1 MPGRRTLGCG
11 LLAGLLLA
19 GPAAAYLDPQALVL
33 PEQSPAGETDRP
45 LPGSGPANAARFSL
59 DVALPIASTAPDR
72 PDDSPP
78 NATGGLRISVED
90 AVASAL
96 ASNPSLRAQRLQPII
111 AGTFAAVERAV
122 FDPRLFA
129 RLETSREVTER
140 VSEDIQSNFSVRS
153 DQDTATAGIRQ
164 TLPTGTEL
172 ELSLEQDLS
181 ESNRSPRQAGTRA
194 GLTITQALL
203 AGFGISSNLVAL
215 RQARTDALASAYELR
230 GFVVAL
236 VADVETT
243 YWDYLGARERI
254 DILDNALQVAR
265 QQSREAALRIEA
277 GTVAEVEQAAFSAE
291 AARRRQDLIDGRA
304 EAERLRTQ
312 LLQLISAPMTDFYD
326 RAVTPTTPVVTDA
339 APLDGPRDYVDLA
352 EIRRPEINQARLDVA
367 RNELDVVAT
376 RNGLLPRLDLFVT
389 LGQTGF
395 ARNYGKAYANLD
407 SGDTY
412 DLSGALE
419 FEYALGNRAGEA
431 LNRGARASVAQAS
444 ASLDNLARVIEA
456 EVRYALIEAR
466 RAAAQ
471 IEASAATVAFRE
483 QTLEAEKARF
493 DVGRSTALLVAQ
505 AQRDLLSARLD
516 RVDAFIAYRQAL
528 IQLYVADGSLLVR
541 RLIDMPGA
549 LPPTLAWRR

>member
-1 MPGRRTLGCG
+1 MTCSYRRITCG
-11 LLAGLLLA
+11 LLVGLLIA
-19 GPAAAYLDPQALVL
+19 GPAAAYLDPQALVF
-33 PEQSPAGETDRP
+33 PEKRRANDSGNAVTAHESPSTTPQSPTGRFALAP
-45 LPGSGPANAARFSL
+45 LPADPAVAA
-59 DVALPIASTAPDR
+59 
-72 PDDSPP
+72 
-78 NATGGLRISVED
+78 GGLRLSVED

-96 ASNPSLRAQRLQPII
+96 ASNPSLRAQRLQPVI

-122 FDPRLFA
+122 FDPSVFA
-129 RLETSREVTER
+129 RVERSREVTQR
-140 VSEDIQSNFSVRS
+140 VSEDIQTNFNVRS

-181 ESNRSPRQAGTRA
+181 ESNRSPRQAGTRV
-194 GLTITQALL
+194 GLTLTQALL
-203 AGFGISSNLVAL
+203 AGFGIRSNLVAL
-215 RQARTDALASAYELR
+215 RQARADAMASAYELR
-230 GFVVAL
+230 GFITAL

-243 YWDYLGARERI
+243 YWDYLGARTRI

-277 GTVAEVEQAAFSAE
+277 GTVAEVEQAAFAAE
-291 AARRRQDLIDGRA
+291 AARRQQDLIDGRA

-312 LLQLISAPMTDFYD
+312 LLQLTSAPMTNFYD

-339 APLDGPRDYVDLA
+339 APLDGPADYVELA
-352 EIRRPEINQARLDVA
+352 ETRRPELNQARLDVA
-367 RNELDVVAT
+367 RNELQVVAT

-395 ARNYGKAYANLD
+395 ARNYGEAYANLD

-419 FEYALGNRAGEA
+419 FEYALGNRAGRA
-431 LNRGARASVAQAS
+431 LDRRAKASAEQAR

-471 IEASAATVAFRE
+471 IEASAATVTFRE

-505 AQRDLLSARLD
+505 AQRDLLTARLD
-516 RVDAFIAYRQAL
+516 RINAFIAYRQAL
-528 IQLYVADGSLLVR
+528 IQLHVADASLLNR
-541 RLIDMPGA
+541 RLIDAPGA
-549 LPPTLAWRR
+549 LPPTLNWRR

>member
-1 MPGRRTLGCG
+1 MTCSYRRFTCG
-11 LLAGLLLA
+11 LLVGLLIA
-19 GPAAAYLDPQALVL
+19 APAAAYLDPQALVF
-33 PEQSPAGETDRP
+33 PEKRRANDNGETDTASQAPSTTPASPTARFTLAP
-45 LPGSGPANAARFSL
+45 LPA
-59 DVALPIASTAPDR
+59 DQTTTA
-72 PDDSPP
+72 
-78 NATGGLRISVED
+78 GGLRLSVED

-96 ASNPSLRAQRLQPII
+96 ASNPSLRAQRLQPVI

-122 FDPRLFA
+122 FDPSVFA
-129 RLETSREVTER
+129 RLETSREVTQR
-140 VSEDIQSNFSVRS
+140 VSEDIQSNFSVRA

-181 ESNRSPRQAGTRA
+181 ESNRSPRQAGTRV
-194 GLTITQALL
+194 GLTLTQALL
-203 AGFGISSNLVAL
+203 AGFGIRSNLVAL
-215 RQARTDALASAYELR
+215 RQARADAMASAYELR
-230 GFVVAL
+230 GFITAL

-243 YWDYLGARERI
+243 YWDYLGARTRI
-254 DILDNALQVAR
+254 DILDNALQVAQ

-277 GTVAEVEQAAFSAE
+277 GTVAEVEQAAFAAE
-291 AARRRQDLIDGRA
+291 AARRQQDLIDGRA

-312 LLQLISAPMTDFYD
+312 LLQLTSAPMTNFYD
-326 RAVTPTTPVVTDA
+326 RAVTPTTQVVTDA
-339 APLDGPRDYVDLA
+339 APLDGPADYVALA
-352 EIRRPEINQARLDVA
+352 ETRRPELNQARLDVA
-367 RNELDVVAT
+367 RNELQVVAT

-395 ARNYGKAYANLD
+395 ARNYGQAYANLD

-419 FEYALGNRAGEA
+419 FEYALGNRAGRA
-431 LNRGARASVAQAS
+431 LDRRAKASAEQAR

-466 RAAAQ
+466 RSAAQ
-471 IEASAATVAFRE
+471 IEASAATVTFRE

-505 AQRDLLSARLD
+505 AQRDLLTARLD
-516 RVDAFIAYRQAL
+516 RINAFIAYRQAL
-528 IQLYVADGSLLVR
+528 IQLHVADGSLLER
-541 RLIDMPGA
+541 RLIDAPGA
-549 LPPTLAWRR
+549 LPPALAWRD